1 MEKVKA
7 KERLRRTPKTLL
19 MNHRCLK
26 CPNIAHW
33 MCSLVVVDFL
43 KDSTRLVNAASHPQ
57 IHYTTKHFCSSQT
70 SIHFFKMQASLR
82 LCGPSRCGSLQH
94 RHSGSTTLVQPC
106 SPRTATS
113 YWSWSCLEKRPILL
127 VRSCLR
133 RVTWRCFAEG
143 RPAKASVGWT
153 ASTLAHILPL
163 RTLLW
168 CLTSGVWSNVGMYS
182 VLCFSW
188 FMLFWGFFPVLQ
200 LLRLLQTK
208 VLPAWEREELC
219 LI

>member
-1 MEKVKA
+1 MPKVPKY
-7 KERLRRTPKTLL
+7 RTLDVFSGCGGL
-19 MNHRCLK
+19 SEGFHQAGK
-26 CPNIAHW
+26 CCFTP
-33 MCSLVVVDFL
+33 
-43 KDSTRLVNAASHPQ
+43 T
-57 IHYTTKHFCSSQT
+57 HYPTTSFCSSHT
-70 SIHFFKMQASLR
+70 STHLSEMQASLR
-82 LCGPSRCGSLQH
+82 RCGPSRCGSLQH
-94 RHSGSTTLVQPC
+94 RPSGSTTLVRPC

-113 YWSWSCLEKRPILL
+113 YWSWSCLERRPILL

-133 RVTWRCFAEG
+133 RATWRCFVEG

-168 CLTSGVWSNVGMYS
+168 CLTSGVWSNVGMDS
-182 VLCFSW
+182 MLCFAW
-188 FMLFWGFFPVLQ
+188 FMGNFFPSVLQ